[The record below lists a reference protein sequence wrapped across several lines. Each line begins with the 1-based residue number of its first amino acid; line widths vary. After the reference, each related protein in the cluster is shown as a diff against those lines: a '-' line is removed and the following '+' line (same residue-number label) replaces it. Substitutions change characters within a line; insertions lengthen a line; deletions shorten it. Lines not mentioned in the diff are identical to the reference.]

1 MKIEDSSFKY
11 DDPTELNIEQ
21 KELPYQTILTA
32 IDQTYNNADEWD
44 TYQERVKSYITPKE
58 IDDYMIQLNYN
69 GFLDI
74 KLLRVSSIEFTNTE
88 DIEKIH
94 EGLQITPDSKSSS
107 QAVYI
112 VEGDKNSIILIP
124 LKEDVNSLF
133 VFTQHLHMAP
143 DFIQK
148 KWADTRKPKGLK
160 DIRFLKPEELMKRK
174 S

>member
-11 DDPTELNIEQ
+11 DDPTEFNIEQ

-88 DIEKIH
+88 DIEK
-94 EGLQITPDSKSSS
+94 
-107 QAVYI
+107 
-112 VEGDKNSIILIP
+112 
-124 LKEDVNSLF
+124 
-133 VFTQHLHMAP
+133 
-143 DFIQK
+143 
-148 KWADTRKPKGLK
+148 
-160 DIRFLKPEELMKRK
+160 
-174 S
+174 